1 MWGQVM
7 KFLEWNKDR
16 WRFNPAKIWVF
27 QTCGF
32 CFINGE
38 IVPAAT
44 INLVPA
50 EDIIFWPVKV

>member
-1 MWGQVM
+1 M
-7 KFLEWNKDR
+7 KFLEWNKDK

-50 EDIIFWPVKV
+50 EEIIFWPVKV